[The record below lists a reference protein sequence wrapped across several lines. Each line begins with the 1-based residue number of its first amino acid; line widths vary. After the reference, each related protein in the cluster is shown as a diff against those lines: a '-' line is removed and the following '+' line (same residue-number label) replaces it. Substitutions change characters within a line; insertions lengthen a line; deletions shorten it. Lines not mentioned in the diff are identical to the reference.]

1 MINTGVLMKKAL
13 ALIISL
19 LIFLL
24 HPFTA
29 RANSIGIPEDIPYI
43 LVESKT
49 GRVLA
54 EQDAD
59 RRVGPASTT
68 KILTAIVALENG
80 DLQQE
85 MEVSQQAVY
94 DIGRGGMN
102 VGIMAGEKGLTLEH
116 MLNLLLIKSANETA
130 NIIAENLAPSRK
142 EYVDMMNQKAKEIG
156 AVNTTFVNPSGKD
169 TEPSDEGHL
178 TTPRDMAMIARYAMT
193 IPKFREIVSTEY
205 YNDMPVTNK
214 HDDWGI
220 LRNSNQFL
228 WYDNT
233 YPYTIDNTEHKYTV
247 TGIKTGYTAL
257 AGNNL
262 VSSAIGEDGMEII
275 AVVMHVMQP
284 NKIYAYSKQLL
295 RYGFENFKLKTISK
309 AGQKIKSIPVEEAA
323 DGMELLALVTE
334 TDFVCPVRIGTN
346 IQDIETK
353 VRVAENITAP
363 IKKNEVLGSVE
374 YLENGVLLG
383 KVNLVAANAV
393 AAKSL
398 SISSDLAPEDSE
410 GKYSYTLLYIL
421 LSLSSLVILRMIVRT
436 ISRIVKKKRAKRVKQ
451 IKRV

>member
-1 MINTGVLMKKAL
+1 MKKILTAIIFVFV
-13 ALIISL
+13 LI
-19 LIFLL
+19 L
-24 HPFTA
+24 HPLSVNA
-29 RANSIGIPEDIPYI
+29 KSPDIPEDIPYI
-43 LVESKT
+43 LIDLKT

-54 EQDAD
+54 GQHTD

-85 MEVSQQAVY
+85 MKVSQNAVY

-102 VGIMAGEKGLTLEH
+102 VGIMAGEEGLTLDH
-116 MLNLLLIKSANETA
+116 MLHLMLIKSANEAA
-130 NIIAENLAPSRK
+130 NIIAENLAPSRS
-142 EYVDMMNQKAKEIG
+142 EYIEMMNRKAREIG

-169 TEPSDEGHL
+169 TEPEDKNHL
-178 TTPRDMAMIARYAMT
+178 TTPADLAAIARYAMS
-193 IPKFREIVSTEY
+193 IPKFREIVSMEY

-233 YPYTIDNTEHKYTV
+233 YPYTLDNEEHRYTV

-262 VSSAIGEDGMEII
+262 VTSAVGEDGLELI

-284 NKIYAYSKQLL
+284 NKIYGYSKSLM
-295 RYGFENFKLKTISK
+295 RYGFENYSLQTLTK
-309 AGQKIKSIPVEEAA
+309 AGQAMKTTVVEGAA
-323 DGMELLALVTE
+323 EGAELLNLVTQ
-334 TDFVCPVRIGTN
+334 TDFSCAVSISSGIN
-346 IQDIETK
+346 GIETK
-353 VRVAENITAP
+353 INVGSNIKAP
-363 IKKNEVLGSVE
+363 VQKGDILGYVE
-374 YLENGVLLG
+374 YLENGVSLG

-393 AAKSL
+393 AAK
-398 SISSDLAPEDSE
+398 LAEPSAAALIQEESE
-410 GKYSYTLLYIL
+410 RRYSYFLLYVL
-421 LSLSSLVILRMIVRT
+421 LSLSFLVILRMVVRT
-436 ISRIVKKKRAKRVKQ
+436 ICRRVKR
-451 IKRV
+451 KKSMYRFEK